1 MKGHVK
7 AQLKVGRMYEEGRG
21 RKKDDLEAFGWYLNA
36 AKKGPSSPSFRTLC
50 VRVRSC
56 ARVFHLVDLARQTG
70 NPKGMYNVGRMY
82 KHGNGVRRNAT
93 KAMHWLLKAG
103 ELGNADAQYQLGC
116 IYARGDDLVHTTRH
130 VTHDTHKS
138 AHVTL
143 TQERDDAQA
152 IQWWQKAVAADHAK
166 AQVKLGLAYA
176 HGRGVERSL
185 EQAFH
190 WHTKAAEQGDAAA
203 QFYCGLALQLG
214 EGVAPD
220 PARARERYEQAA
232 AYGIVQAC
240 FNLGGMLPPPN
251 ARRVCDVCGAH
262 QMPLQ

>member
-1 MKGHVK
+1 
-7 AQLKVGRMYEEGRG
+7 
-21 RKKDDLEAFGWYLNA
+21 
-36 AKKGPSSPSFRTLC
+36 
-50 VRVRSC
+50 
-56 ARVFHLVDLARQTG
+56 
-70 NPKGMYNVGRMY
+70 MYNVGRMY

-116 IYARGDDLVHTTRH
+116 IYARGDDLVPPRHTTGQ
-130 VTHDTHKS
+130 DTTPTS
-138 AHVTL
+138 RL
-143 TQERDDAQA
+143 TSHLAQERDDAQA

-240 FNLGGMLPPPN
+240 FNLGGMLPPPLPTH
-251 ARRVCDVCGAH
+251 AVCAMCAALTRC
-262 QMPLQ
+262 PSLQ

>member
-1 MKGHVK
+1 
-7 AQLKVGRMYEEGRG
+7 
-21 RKKDDLEAFGWYLNA
+21 
-36 AKKGPSSPSFRTLC
+36 
-50 VRVRSC
+50 
-56 ARVFHLVDLARQTG
+56 
-70 NPKGMYNVGRMY
+70 
-82 KHGNGVRRNAT
+82 
-93 KAMHWLLKAG
+93 
-103 ELGNADAQYQLGC
+103 
-116 IYARGDDLVHTTRH
+116 
-130 VTHDTHKS
+130 
-138 AHVTL
+138 
-143 TQERDDAQA
+143 
-152 IQWWQKAVAADHAK
+152 VAADHAK

-185 EQAFH
+185 EQAFR

-251 ARRVCDVCGAH
+251 ACGVCDVCGAH
-262 QMPLQ
+262 QMSLQ